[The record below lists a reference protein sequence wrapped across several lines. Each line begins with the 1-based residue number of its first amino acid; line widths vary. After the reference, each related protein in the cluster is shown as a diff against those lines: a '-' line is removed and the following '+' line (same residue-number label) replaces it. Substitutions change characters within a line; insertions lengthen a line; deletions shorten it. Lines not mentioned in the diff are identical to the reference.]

1 MDSLLWRFLQRTIPV
16 LVLASVLVAK
26 PLPAAASQDIV
37 VQNNGPDAR
46 PDLIFACDRQTTELP
61 ALFTPEL
68 IRDLRQLKA
77 GVALSTEDL
86 SPQRATV
93 VRELNAA
100 GVPMIA
106 WLALPKEEGYYINAD
121 NASQTAAF
129 FARFDAWTRT
139 NGLRWEAVGLDIE
152 PTLSEYGALM
162 GHKGGLMRLM
172 FRRGFDSGRVKTAR
186 EAYSKLIKQMQDRG
200 YYVQTYQLQFLADER
215 KAHTTLLERLFGI
228 VDVKGNEE
236 VFMLYSSFNHEVGA
250 GLIWQY
256 GPDAQTV
263 AVGSTASSGD
273 AKADAKFPPLNW
285 DEFSRDLIVARH
297 FSKTVGIYSLEGCVR
312 QGFMPKLKTLDWNQ
326 RIVIPAKSAG
336 KAAGFRK
343 FVFLVLWVGSHI
355 LYVVLAVLLGIAWLV
370 RFIILRRRRKRA
382 ARPQTAVPA
391 LQ

>member
-1 MDSLLWRFLQRTIPV
+1 MGRLRLRGLQKTIPASLLLVV
-16 LVLASVLVAK
+16 LVGCS
-26 PLPAAASQDIV
+26 AAAAATDIV
-37 VQNNGPDAR
+37 VQNQGAEAR
-46 PDLIFACDRQTTELP
+46 PDLIFACDRPTAELH

-68 IRDLRQLKA
+68 IRDLQQLKA
-77 GVALSTEDL
+77 GIALSTEDL
-86 SPQRATV
+86 TSERASV

-100 GVPMIA
+100 GVPIIA
-106 WLALPKEEGYYINAD
+106 WLALPKNEGYYINAD

-129 FARFDAWTRT
+129 FVQFDAWTRT
-139 NGLRWEAVGLDIE
+139 NGLHWQAVGLDIE

-162 GHKGGLMRLM
+162 GHKGGLLRLM
-172 FRRGFDSGRVKTAR
+172 LRRGFDSGRVQRAR
-186 EAYSKLIKQMQDRG
+186 DAYRTLIKQMQDRG

-215 KAHTTLLERLFGI
+215 RAHTTLLERLFGI

-256 GPDAQTV
+256 GPEAQTV

-285 DEFSRDLIVARH
+285 GEFSRDLIVARH
-297 FSKTVGIYSLEGCVR
+297 FSKTVGVYSLEGCVR
-312 QGFMPKLKTLDWNQ
+312 QGFMPKLKTFDWNE
-326 RIVIPAKSAG
+326 RVVIPAKSVG

-355 LYVVLAVLLGIAWLV
+355 VYFGLALLLGIAWLV
-370 RFIILRRRRKRA
+370 RFIVLRRRRKQSSRL
-382 ARPQTAVPA
+382 QTAAPA
-391 LQ
+391 LR